1 MAGPSADSPVFIS
14 YSRRDYYFAESL
26 ALHLLK
32 DGIPA
37 WLDVKDLNPGV
48 FWERDLFAS
57 LDEACCVVIIAS
69 ADSMKSPNV
78 RQEMERAISQKK
90 RIIIA
95 RFRGAK
101 LPDELCQCEMVD
113 FRGAFRPALA
123 KLIWRLRAE
132 PPKESPRSGATWFP
146 KLPGWVAA
154 TVGFLL
160 VPTLA
165 YFALADFFNGSSSN
179 VLTNSLLVLIA
190 LIVAWIVSLSF
201 LQRRMGMT
209 RLAITLLVFTAIF
222 AAPVVKFLRFGEEG
236 LKEESSRFA
245 QATINHWP
253 IVALLA
259 AVPLIGLAMIA
270 LFRPYDLLRW
280 TPTGKAWRWYR
291 HRCAAR
297 VFRGLNTIPAPQPK
311 PFFLLHD
318 TPDLPAANLIR
329 ESLAKVG
336 WTAAPAPAKST
347 SVLLLTNRT
356 SADWLLQQQSQLTPD
371 LLTLVGT
378 TICLPTQLEWLWKHE
393 WIDLRNWKIQ
403 RLHSPEPLPAVPEA
417 VTMPRFPGVVRLANH
432 LLCALGA
439 LGFCL
444 AVAGSPEFMQS
455 QSDALTG
462 APPKEVLLILA
473 GLSVAV
479 LCFEIAR
486 RLLRRTISERGLY
499 RCAGLGWFGALLVAG
514 LAWASGI
521 PAPASLRIIP
531 AAIFLLLLPLVLLR
545 MRQPLAFWFPSATP
559 ATGTRKGITL
569 TGKRSWRTFWSAA
582 AFVILWGWI
591 LKAFG

>member
-1 MAGPSADSPVFIS
+1 MSGSSAESPVFIS

-32 DGIPA
+32 DGVPA
-37 WLDVKDLNPGV
+37 WLDVKDLTPGV

-57 LDEACCVVIIAS
+57 LDKACCVVIIAS
-69 ADSMKSPNV
+69 VDSMKSPNV

-95 RFRGAK
+95 RFRGSK
-101 LPDELCQCEMVD
+101 LADELCQCEVVD

-123 KLIWRLRAE
+123 KLTRHLRTE
-132 PPKESPRSGATWFP
+132 PPKEAAPLPARLFP
-146 KLPGWVAA
+146 KVPGWVAV
-154 TVGFLL
+154 TVSFLL

-165 YFALADFFNGSSSN
+165 YLALADFVSGSGSN
-179 VLTNSLLVLIA
+179 VLMNSLAILIA

-222 AAPVVKFLRFGEEG
+222 AAPVVNFLRFGEEG

-253 IVALLA
+253 IVAFLA
-259 AVPLIGLAMIA
+259 AVPLLGLGMIA

-291 HRCAAR
+291 HRCTAR

-318 TPDLPAANLIR
+318 TADVSAAELIR
-329 ESLAKVG
+329 KSLAKVG
-336 WTAAPAPAKST
+336 WTPAPAPLNAT

-356 SADWLLQQQSQLTPD
+356 NADWLLQQQSQLTPD
-371 LLTLVGT
+371 VLTLVGT
-378 TICLPTQLEWLWKHE
+378 TICMPSQLEWLWKHE
-393 WIDLRNWKIQ
+393 WIDLRNWKIE

-417 VTMPRFPGVVRLANH
+417 VTMPRFPAVVRLANH

-439 LGFCL
+439 LSFCL
-444 AVAGSPEFMQS
+444 AAAASPAFMQS
-455 QSDALTG
+455 QSDVLSDS
-462 APPKEVLLILA
+462 PPSQVLLMFG
-473 GLSVAV
+473 GLGIAI
-479 LCFEIAR
+479 LCFEIGR
-486 RLLRRTISERGLY
+486 RLLRRTISRQGFYRGAWIGW
-499 RCAGLGWFGALLVAG
+499 AGGLLAAGSAWMNGIPNPALL
-514 LAWASGI
+514 
-521 PAPASLRIIP
+521 RISP
-531 AAIFLLLLPLVLLR
+531 AAIFLLLFPLALLR
-545 MRQPLAFWFPSATP
+545 IREPLAFWFPSA
-559 ATGTRKGITL
+559 ATAPLKTASTL
-569 TGKRSWRTFWSAA
+569 AGKRSWRTFWSAA
-582 AFVILWGWI
+582 AFLMLWGWI

>member
-1 MAGPSADSPVFIS
+1 MAEPSAESPVFIS

-32 DGIPA
+32 DGVPA

-48 FWERDLFAS
+48 FWERDLFGA
-57 LDEACCVVIIAS
+57 LDNACCVVIIAS

-101 LPDELCQCEMVD
+101 LPDELCQCEVVD
-113 FRGAFRPALA
+113 FRGAFRPALR
-123 KLIWRLRAE
+123 KLMRRLRAE
-132 PPKESPRSGATWFP
+132 PPKEGAHAQERLFP
-146 KLPGWVAA
+146 KVPVWVAA
-154 TVGFLL
+154 TVSFLL

-165 YFALADFFNGSSSN
+165 YFALADFGSSPDTN
-179 VLTNSLLVLIA
+179 VFIKALGIVVA
-190 LIVAWIVSLSF
+190 LIFAWIVSLSF

-222 AAPVVKFLRFGEEG
+222 ASPIVQFARFGSEG
-236 LKEESSRFA
+236 LKEESVGFA
-245 QATINHWP
+245 EATMHHLP
-253 IVALLA
+253 LLGLIA
-259 AVPLIGLAMIA
+259 AVPLIGLAIIA
-270 LFRPYDLLRW
+270 VFLPYDLLRW
-280 TPTGKAWRWYR
+280 APTGKAWHWYR
-291 HRCAAR
+291 HRCARRILAGR
-297 VFRGLNTIPAPQPK
+297 NTIPAPQPK
-311 PFFLLHD
+311 PFYLLHD
-318 TPDLPAANLIR
+318 AADVPAADRIR
-329 ESLAKVG
+329 QHLADVG
-336 WTAAPAPAKST
+336 WTPAAAPTGST

-356 SADWLLQQQSQLTPD
+356 SADWLLQQQPALTPD
-371 LLTLVGT
+371 VLTLVGT

-439 LGFCL
+439 LSFCL
-444 AVAGSPEFMQS
+444 AAAASPAFMQS
-455 QSDALTG
+455 QSDSLSN
-462 APPKEVLLILA
+462 APPDQSVLIFA
-473 GLSVAV
+473 GVGVAI

-499 RCAGLGWFGALLVAG
+499 RGSWIAWLGGLLVAG
-514 LAWASGI
+514 FAWIKGI
-521 PAPASLRIIP
+521 PAPSVPRMIP
-531 AAIFLLLLPLVLLR
+531 VAVFLLLLPVALLR
-545 MRQPLAFWFPSATP
+545 IRLPLGFWFPSVAASP
-559 ATGTRKGITL
+559 ARKAVTL
-569 TGKRSWRTFWSAA
+569 AGKRSWRTFWSAA
-582 AFVILWGWI
+582 LFLVLWGWI

>member
-1 MAGPSADSPVFIS
+1 MAAPSAESPVFIS

-57 LDEACCVVIIAS
+57 LDKSCCVIIVAS

-78 RQEMERAISQKK
+78 RLEMDRAISQKK
-90 RIIIA
+90 RIIIV

-101 LPDELCQCEMVD
+101 LADELCQCEVVD

-123 KLIWRLRAE
+123 HLIRRLRAE
-132 PPKESPRSGATWFP
+132 PPKEPSRPPARLIP
-146 KLPGWVAA
+146 KVPVWVAV
-154 TVGFLL
+154 TVSFLL

-165 YFALADFFNGSSSN
+165 YFALADFFDRSSSN
-179 VLTNSLLVLIA
+179 VFMNSLMVLIA
-190 LIVAWIVSLSF
+190 LFVAWIVSLSF

-209 RLAITLLVFTAIF
+209 RLAITLIVFTAIF

-236 LKEESSRFA
+236 LREESSRFA

-259 AVPLIGLAMIA
+259 VIPLLGLAMIA

-318 TPDLPAANLIR
+318 TADVPAADFIR
-329 ESLAKVG
+329 ESLVKVG
-336 WTAAPAPAKST
+336 WTVAPAPANST

-439 LGFCL
+439 LSFCL
-444 AVAGSPEFMQS
+444 AAAASPEFMQS
-455 QSDALTG
+455 QSDSLSG
-462 APPKEVLLILA
+462 APPNEVLLILA

-479 LCFEIAR
+479 LCFEVAR
-486 RLLRRTISERGLY
+486 RLLRRTIGERGLY
-499 RCAGLGWFGALLVAG
+499 RCAWLGWFGGLLVAG

-521 PAPASLRIIP
+521 PAPALLRIVP
-531 AAIFLLLLPLVLLR
+531 GAIFLLLFPLALLR
-545 MRQPLAFWFPSATP
+545 IRQPLAFWFPSAP
-559 ATGTRKGITL
+559 ATSAKKGITL

-582 AFVILWGWI
+582 AFVLIWGWI

>member
-1 MAGPSADSPVFIS
+1 MSGPSAESPVFIS

-32 DGIPA
+32 DGVPA

-48 FWERDLFAS
+48 FWERDLFGA
-57 LDEACCVVIIAS
+57 LDRACCVVIIAS

-101 LPDELCQCEMVD
+101 LADELCHCEVVD
-113 FRGAFRPALA
+113 FRGAFRPALRQ
-123 KLIWRLRAE
+123 LMSRLQAE
-132 PPKESPRSGATWFP
+132 PPKEEARRQQRLLP
-146 KLPGWVAA
+146 KLPVWVAA

-165 YFALADFFNGSSSN
+165 YFALADFGSSPDSN
-179 VLTNSLLVLIA
+179 ALMRVLGILVA
-190 LIVAWIVSLSF
+190 LVFAWIVSLSF

-209 RLAITLLVFTAIF
+209 RLAVTLLVFTAIF
-222 AAPVVKFLRFGEEG
+222 AAPIVRFVRFGAEG
-236 LKEESSRFA
+236 LQPESAGFA
-245 QATINHWP
+245 RATMNHLP
-253 IVALLA
+253 MIAMIA
-259 AVPLIGLAMIA
+259 AVPLIGLAIIA
-270 LFRPYDLLRW
+270 LFLPYDLLRW
-280 TPTGKAWRWYR
+280 APTGKAWQWYR

-297 VFRGLNTIPAPQPK
+297 ILAGRNTIPAPQPK
-311 PFFLLHD
+311 PFYLLHD
-318 TPDLPAANLIR
+318 TADVPAADRIR
-329 ESLAKVG
+329 QHLATVG
-336 WTAAPAPAKST
+336 WTPAAAPTGST

-356 SADWLLQQQSQLTPD
+356 TSAWLLQQQPQLTPD
-371 LLTLVGT
+371 VLTLVGT

-417 VTMPRFPGVVRLANH
+417 VTMPRFPAIVRIANH

-439 LGFCL
+439 LSFCL
-444 AVAGSPEFMQS
+444 AAAGSPTFMQS
-455 QSDALTG
+455 QSDSLAA
-462 APPKEVLLILA
+462 APPSETVLILA
-473 GLSVAV
+473 GFVIAV

-486 RLLRRTISERGLY
+486 RLLRRTINERSLY
-499 RCAGLGWFGALLVAG
+499 RGAWLGWSGTVLVAAFAG
-514 LAWASGI
+514 VSGI
-521 PAPASLRIIP
+521 PAPLVLRMIP
-531 AAIFLLLLPLVLLR
+531 VAIFLLLLPFVLLR
-545 MRQPLAFWFPSATP
+545 IRQPLAFWFPATAAP
-559 ATGTRKGITL
+559 AARKGATL
-569 TGKRSWRTFWSAA
+569 VGKRSWRTFWSAA
-582 AFVILWGWI
+582 LFVVLWGWI

>member
-1 MAGPSADSPVFIS
+1 MAGPSAESPVFIS
-14 YSRRDYYFAESL
+14 YSRKDYYFAESL

-57 LDEACCVVIIAS
+57 LDKACCVVIVAS

-101 LPDELCQCEMVD
+101 LAEELCQCEVVD

-123 KLIWRLRAE
+123 HLIRRLRAD
-132 PPKESPRSGATWFP
+132 PPKEASRLPARLFP
-146 KLPGWVAA
+146 KVPVWVAA
-154 TVGFLL
+154 TVSFLL

-165 YFALADFFNGSSSN
+165 YFSLADFGNGSSSN
-179 VLTNSLLVLIA
+179 VFMNSLMVLLA
-190 LIVAWIVSLSF
+190 LFVAWIVSLSF

-209 RLAITLLVFTAIF
+209 RLAVTLMVFTAIF

-236 LKEESSRFA
+236 LQQESSRFA

-253 IVALLA
+253 MVALLA
-259 AVPLIGLAMIA
+259 AIPLLGLALIA

-318 TPDLPAANLIR
+318 TADVPAGELIR

-336 WTAAPAPAKST
+336 WTAAPAPANST

-356 SADWLLQQQSQLTPD
+356 SADWLLQQQPQLTPD
-371 LLTLVGT
+371 VLTLVGT

-393 WIDLRNWKIQ
+393 WIDLRNWKIE
-403 RLHSPEPLPAVPEA
+403 RLHNPEPLPAVPEA

-439 LGFCL
+439 LSFCL
-444 AVAGSPEFMQS
+444 SAIAAPAFMQS
-455 QSDALTG
+455 QSDVMSNT
-462 APPKEVLLILA
+462 PPGQLVLIFA
-473 GLSVAV
+473 GLAVAI
-479 LCFEIAR
+479 LCFEMAR
-486 RLLRRTISERGLY
+486 RLLRRTISERALY
-499 RCAGLGWFGALLVAG
+499 RGAWTGWSGGLLLTVCAWLRGISEPALLRTIPVA
-514 LAWASGI
+514 L
-521 PAPASLRIIP
+521 
-531 AAIFLLLLPLVLLR
+531 FLLLLPIALLR
-545 MRQPLAFWFPSATP
+545 IRKPLAFWFPSGPASATK
-559 ATGTRKGITL
+559 KGITL
-569 TGKRSWRTFWSAA
+569 AGKRSWRTFWSAA
-582 AFVILWGWI
+582 LFLVLWAWI
-591 LKAFG
+591 LKAFN

>member
-1 MAGPSADSPVFIS
+1 MPEPSAESPVFIS
-14 YSRRDYYFAESL
+14 YSRKDYYFAESL

-32 DGIPA
+32 DGITA

-48 FWERDLFAS
+48 FWERDLFDA
-57 LDEACCVVIIAS
+57 LDKACCVVIIAS
-69 ADSMKSPNV
+69 GDSMKSPNV

-95 RFRGAK
+95 RFRGSK
-101 LPDELCQCEMVD
+101 LADELCECEVVD

-123 KLIWRLRAE
+123 KLIRHLRAG
-132 PPKESPRSGATWFP
+132 PPKEAQPRTARLFP
-146 KLPGWVAA
+146 KVPGWVAV

-165 YFALADFFNGSSSN
+165 YFALADFISSSTSN
-179 VLTNSLLVLIA
+179 VFMSSLTILVA

-209 RLAITLLVFTAIF
+209 RLAVTLLVFAAIF
-222 AAPVVKFLRFGEEG
+222 AAPVVRFLRFGEEG
-236 LKEESSRFA
+236 LREESSRFA

-253 IVALLA
+253 VVALLA
-259 AVPLIGLAMIA
+259 VIPLLGLGMIA

-318 TPDLPAANLIR
+318 TPDVPAADLIR
-329 ESLAKVG
+329 QSLAKVG
-336 WTAAPAPAKST
+336 WTAVPAQANST

-371 LLTLVGT
+371 VLTLVGT

-393 WIDLRNWKIQ
+393 WIDLRNWKIE

-439 LGFCL
+439 LSFCL
-444 AVAGSPEFMQS
+444 AAAASPAFMQS
-455 QSDALTG
+455 QSDVLSD
-462 APPKEVLLILA
+462 APPHEVVLILT
-473 GLSVAV
+473 GLSVAI

-486 RLLRRTISERGLY
+486 RLLRRTVSERALY
-499 RCAGLGWFGALLVAG
+499 RGMWIAWCGAALTAG
-514 LAWASGI
+514 LAWMNGI
-521 PAPASLRIIP
+521 PQPALLRIIP
-531 AAIFLLLLPLVLLR
+531 AIAFLLLLPVTFLR
-545 MRQPLAFWFPSATP
+545 MRASLAFWFPVAAASPTKTA
-559 ATGTRKGITL
+559 ITL
-569 TGKRSWRTFWSAA
+569 AGKRSWRTFWSAA
-582 AFVILWGWI
+582 AFLILWGWL